1 MSAFFSQSEAYE
13 VQKLR
18 AYVAL
23 MEDTGMTYPNLYIE
37 AYIVVPNFMV
47 FTLPQAFVGERFV
60 LRLLV

>member
-37 AYIVVPNFMV
+37 AYIFVPNFMV